1 MINTEA
7 KIAKILLE
15 TSAIKLSPENP
26 FKWSS
31 GWNSPIYCDNRT
43 VLSYSEHRKAIK
55 EMLSAQIAAEFTGV
69 DTIIGVA
76 TAGIAMGALVA
87 DELALSYAYCR
98 PEPKSHGLK
107 RQLEGKVDKDAK
119 IVVLEDLISTGGSS
133 LKVVE
138 YLRAEGYNVMG
149 MAAIFTYGFQLAE
162 DNFKNANCKYITL
175 GNYGSMIEQA
185 VSSGYVK
192 ESDLAS
198 LAKWREN
205 PAVWSGIK
213 TSS

>member
-1 MINTEA
+1 MVYTEA

-15 TSAIKLSPENP
+15 TSAIKLSPDNP

-43 VLSYSEHRKAIK
+43 VLSYASHRREIK
-55 EMLSAQIAAEFTGV
+55 KMLSAKIAEQFKGV

-87 DELALSYAYCR
+87 EEMELSYAYCR
-98 PEPKSHGLK
+98 PEPKAHGLK
-107 RQLEGKVDKDAK
+107 RQLEGKVDKNAK

-149 MAAIFTYGFQLAE
+149 MAAIFTYGFQVAE
-162 DNFKNANCKYITL
+162 DNFKDADCEYLTL
-175 GNYGSMIEQA
+175 GNYSSMIEEA

-192 ESDLAS
+192 EKDLAK
-198 LAKWREN
+198 LAEWREN
-205 PAVWSGIK
+205 PATWG
-213 TSS
+213 

>member
-1 MINTEA
+1 MVNSEA

-15 TSAIKLSPENP
+15 TNAIKLSPDNP

-43 VLSYSEHRKAIK
+43 VLSYASHRADIK
-55 EMLSAQIAAEFTGV
+55 RMLSTQIAEQFKGV

-87 DELALSYAYCR
+87 DEMELSYAYCR
-98 PEPKSHGLK
+98 PEPKAHGLK
-107 RQLEGKVDKDAK
+107 RQLEGKVDKNAK

-138 YLRAEGYNVMG
+138 YLRAEGYNVLG
-149 MAAIFTYGFQLAE
+149 MAAIFTYGFQIAD
-162 DNFKNANCKYITL
+162 DNFKNAKCEYLTL
-175 GNYGSMIEQA
+175 GNYSSMIKEA
-185 VSSGYVK
+185 VTRGYVE
-192 ESDLAS
+192 ESDLIK
-198 LAKWREN
+198 LAEWREN
-205 PAVWSGIK
+205 PAEWG
-213 TSS
+213 

>member
-1 MINTEA
+1 MVNTEA

-43 VLSYSEHRKAIK
+43 VLSYAEHRQEIKKMLSTKIK
-55 EMLSAQIAAEFTGV
+55 EEFAGV
-69 DTIIGVA
+69 DTIVGVA

-87 DELALSYAYCR
+87 DELGLSYAYCR
-98 PEPKSHGLK
+98 PEPKAHGLK
-107 RQLEGKVDKDAK
+107 RQLEGRVAKDAK

-133 LKVVE
+133 IKVVE
-138 YLRAEGYNVMG
+138 YMRAEGYTIMG
-149 MAAIFTYGFQLAE
+149 MAAIFTYGFQIAE
-162 DNFKNANCKYITL
+162 DNFAKAMCKYVTL
-175 GNYGSMIEQA
+175 GNYASMIEQA
-185 VSSGYVK
+185 VASGYVK

-198 LAKWREN
+198 LAEWRKN
-205 PAVWSGIK
+205 PATWG
-213 TSS
+213 

>member
-15 TSAIKLSPENP
+15 TSAIKLSPEKP

-43 VLSYSEHRKAIK
+43 VLSYSHHRKAIK
-55 EMLSAQIAAEFTGV
+55 EMLSAKISEEFEGV

-87 DELALSYAYCR
+87 DQLSLSYAYCR

-149 MAAIFTYGFQLAE
+149 MAAIFTYGFQIAD
-162 DNFKNANCKYITL
+162 DNFNQANCKYITL
-175 GNYGSMIEQA
+175 GNYASMIDEA
-185 VSSGYVK
+185 VTSGYVQA
-192 ESDLAS
+192 SDLAS
-198 LAKWREN
+198 LAQWREN
-205 PAVWSGIK
+205 PAAWGL
-213 TSS
+213 

>member
-15 TSAIKLSPENP
+15 TSAVKLSPKYP

-31 GWNSPIYCDNRT
+31 GWNSPIYCDNRA
-43 VLSYSEHRKAIK
+43 VLSYATHRAAIK
-55 EMLSAQIAAEFTGV
+55 QMLSKKIKDVFADADA
-69 DTIIGVA
+69 IIGVA
-76 TAGIAMGALVA
+76 TAGIAMGVLVA
-87 DELALSYAYCR
+87 DEMELSYAYCR
-98 PEPKSHGLK
+98 PKPKEHGLK

-138 YLRAEGYNVMG
+138 YLRAEGYNVLG
-149 MAAIFTYGFQLAE
+149 MAAIFTYGFKIAE
-162 DNFKNANCKYITL
+162 ENFTKANCECLTL
-175 GNYGSMIEQA
+175 GDYSSLIDEA
-185 VSSGYVK
+185 VKSGYVK
-192 ESDLAS
+192 EEELSS

-205 PAVWSGIK
+205 PESWGA
-213 TSS
+213 

>member
-1 MINTEA
+1 MINSEA

-15 TSAIKLSPENP
+15 TKAVKLSPTEP

-43 VLSYSEHRKAIK
+43 VLSYAHHRASIK
-55 EMLSAQIAAEFTGV
+55 KMMAAKIVEMFPEADA
-69 DTIIGVA
+69 IIGVA

-87 DELALSYAYCR
+87 DEMELSYAYCR
-98 PEPKSHGLK
+98 PKPKEHGLK

-138 YLRAEGYNVMG
+138 YLRNEGFNVLG
-149 MAAIFTYGFQLAE
+149 MAAIFTYGFKLAD
-162 DNFKNANCKYITL
+162 DNFKEADCPYFTL
-175 GNYGSMIEQA
+175 GNYSSLIEQA
-185 VSSGYVK
+185 IAAGYVQTK
-192 ESDLAS
+192 DLSS
-198 LAKWREN
+198 LEKWREN
-205 PAVWSGIK
+205 PAKWQG
-213 TSS
+213 